1 MYFEKKFKNANP
13 NQMKNIIKLFNLLN
27 SKERKRAYILLIV
40 ILFMAVLDMLSV
52 VSFLPFITVI
62 LNPEILEI
70 NIFLKNAFIVA
81 KNLGITEK
89 KEFIFLLGILV
100 FVVLFLSLIFKIV
113 SIYMLASFAFK
124 QKHSLSSFLVENYLG
139 QPYTWFL
146 NRSTTELSKTILS
159 EIDIVV
165 ENGLLPL
172 FNMISQAMIV
182 IILVIML
189 SIIKPIVALSAV
201 FLFSISYIIIYIF
214 VRNKLRL
221 NGEAR
226 LKNNQIR
233 FSLISEIFGAFKE
246 IKISKNQKFY
256 LNRFNLSS
264 ETIATLQSKSH
275 LIGNLPR
282 FVLEGIVFGGAIL
295 IILILIE
302 QNMSITEYVPIVAI
316 YVLAGYRI
324 MPAMQQIFF
333 SMTQISFSDSAI
345 NDINK
350 EIISLP
356 SVIKNNHK
364 KSTLKFEKEIALK
377 NIHFDYENKQ
387 KFSLEKISLKILVN
401 TTVGLVGP
409 SGSGKTTIID
419 LITGLLEA
427 KKGSLEVDG
436 KVISKYNR
444 RAWQSLIGYVPQNIF
459 LSNDT
464 IAANIALGLH
474 KENIDE
480 EKIKTC
486 AKIANLHNFVF
497 NQLPLQYET
506 KIGEN
511 GKLFSGG
518 QRQRIGIARALYRNP
533 KLLILDEATN
543 ALSKIAESEIINSLR
558 TINKDITI
566 LIITHRLSSLKNCDN
581 IFVFDKGSLKETGT
595 FDQLAKLNKYF
606 NKKNI

>member
-1 MYFEKKFKNANP
+1 
-13 NQMKNIIKLFNLLN
+13 MKNIIKLFNLLN

-52 VSFLPFITVI
+52 ASFFPFITAI
-62 LNPEILEI
+62 LNPKMLEI
-70 NIFLKNAFIVA
+70 NILLKNAFIFA
-81 KNLGITEK
+81 KNLGITEQ
-89 KEFIFLLGILV
+89 KEFVFLLGVLA
-100 FVVLFLSLIFKIV
+100 FVVLILSLIFKAV
-113 SIYMLASFAFK
+113 CIYMFASFAFQ
-124 QKHSLSSFLVENYLG
+124 QKYSFSSFLVERFLG

-146 NRSTTELSKTILS
+146 SRSTTELSKTILS
-159 EIDIVV
+159 EIDNVV

-182 IILVIML
+182 VILIIML
-189 SIIKPIVALSAV
+189 SIIEPIVALSAV
-201 FLFSISYIIIYIF
+201 FIFSAAYITIYLF
-214 VRNKLRL
+214 VRDRLRL
-221 NGEAR
+221 YGDAR

-233 FSLISEIFGAFKE
+233 YSLISEIFGAFKE
-246 IKISKNQKFY
+246 IKVGKEQKFY

-264 ETIATLQSKSH
+264 ETITTLQSKSH
-275 LIGNLPR
+275 LIGHLPR
-282 FVLEGIVFGGAIL
+282 FVLEGVVFGGAIL
-295 IILILIE
+295 IILILTE
-302 QNMSITEYVPIVAI
+302 QNNNSIFEYVPVVAI

-333 SMTQISFSDSAI
+333 SMTQISFTESAI
-345 NDINK
+345 NDLSK

-356 SVIKNNHK
+356 PVIKNNHK
-364 KSTLKFEKEIALK
+364 KSIPKFEKEIALK
-377 NIHFDYENKQ
+377 NIHFNYENKQ
-387 KFSLEKISLKILVN
+387 KFSLEKISLKIPVN

-409 SGSGKTTIID
+409 SGSGKTTITD

-436 KVISKYNR
+436 QVISKYNR
-444 RAWQSLIGYVPQNIF
+444 RAWQSLVGYVPQNIF

-543 ALSKIAESEIINSLR
+543 ALSKIAEFEIINSLR
-558 TINKDITI
+558 TINKNITI
-566 LIITHRLSSLKNCDN
+566 LIVTHRLSSLKNCDN
-581 IFVFDKGSLKETGT
+581 IFVFDKGRLKETGK
-595 FDQLAKLNKYF
+595 FDQLIKLKKYF